1 MFNPLIISNMIK
13 VIKEDGYLYYLSEY
27 AYARLEYRKEEGIL
41 IAYPI
46 TPKLPEVKLS
56 GVKCI
61 IDNVKVKEIHQ
72 GPDMR
77 DHKTDKGHNR
87 PVSELIDHLRVSE
100 TPILITKLNGFFKAH
115 EIVTVDDL
123 VSIGKKRFS
132 EYRGIGV
139 ISVRTISD
147 VLNELY
153 GIGSW

>member
-1 MFNPLIISNMIK
+1 MIK

-77 DHKTDKGHNR
+77 DHKTDKDR
-87 PVSELIDHLRVSE
+87 PISELIDHLRASE
-100 TPILITKLNGFFKAH
+100 TPILITKLSGIFKAC
-115 EIVTVDDL
+115 EITTVDDL
-123 VSIGKKRFS
+123 VSIGRERFS

-147 VLNELY
+147 ALNELY

>member
-1 MFNPLIISNMIK
+1 MIK
-13 VIKEDGYLYYLSEY
+13 VIKEDGNLYYLSEY
-27 AYARLEYRKEEGIL
+27 AYSRLEYCKKEGVL

-46 TPKLPEVKLS
+46 IPKLPEVKLL

-61 IDNVKVKEIHQ
+61 IDNVKIEEVHQ

-87 PVSELIDHLRVSE
+87 PIDELIDHLRASE
-100 TPILITKLNGFFKAH
+100 TPILITKLSGFFKACG
-115 EIVTVDDL
+115 IVTVEDL
-123 VSIGKKRFS
+123 VSIGRKRFS

-147 VLNELY
+147 ALNEFY
-153 GIGSW
+153 GIRSW

>member
-1 MFNPLIISNMIK
+1 MIK

-27 AYARLEYRKEEGIL
+27 AYARLEYRKEEGVL

-46 TPKLPEVKLS
+46 IPKLPEVKLS

-61 IDNVKVKEIHQ
+61 IDNVKIEEIQQ

-77 DHKTDKGHNR
+77 DHKTDKDR
-87 PVSELIDHLRVSE
+87 PVSELIDHLRPSE
-100 TPILITKLNGFFKAH
+100 TPILITKLNSVFKACK
-115 EIVTVDDL
+115 IVTVEDL
-123 VSIGKKRFS
+123 VSIGRERFS

-147 VLNELY
+147 ALNEFY

>member
-1 MFNPLIISNMIK
+1 MIK

-77 DHKTDKGHNR
+77 DHKTDKDR
-87 PVSELIDHLRVSE
+87 PISELIDHLRPSE
-100 TPILITKLNGFFKAH
+100 TPILITRLNSVFKACK
-115 EIVTVDDL
+115 IVTVEDL
-123 VSIGKKRFS
+123 VSIGRERFS

-147 VLNELY
+147 ALNELY